1 MTISELI
8 AILRKAQKIHG
19 DLSVIIDANGL
30 TYEPEW
36 IVPVNDMASFDKVC
50 LIITK

>member
-8 AILRKAQKIHG
+8 KVLQETQEKHG
-19 DLSVIIDANGL
+19 DLSVLMDANGL

-36 IVPVNDMASFDKVC
+36 IIPVNDMASFDKFC